1 MEARLPK
8 DKLSRT
14 YDLLT
19 YFKKRCS
26 GSVRLV
32 ELKSLIGTLQFAC
45 KVVVPGRTFHQ
56 RAPNLTE
63 GVPSRFHHS
72 RLKKEFHRDLDMWK
86 VFLSKWKGCSLILES
101 TTTSTPDLELHTDAA
116 GSVGFGGY
124 FQENWF
130 QGHLPPHML

>member
-1 MEARLPK
+1 MGIVLGSIRMEARLPK

-45 KVVVPGRTFHQ
+45 KVVVPGRTFLQ
-56 RAPNLTE
+56 RAINLTN
-63 GVPSRFHHS
+63 GVPSRFHRI
-72 RLKKEFHRDLDMWK
+72 RLNRDFFMDLDID
-86 VFLSKWKGCSLILES
+86 VES
-101 TTTSTPDLELHTDAA
+101 FPPQMEQA
-116 GSVGFGGY
+116 
-124 FQENWF
+124 
-130 QGHLPPHML
+130 LPFS